1 MLSPAEVGWDLTL
14 YAQEWLEERFRLT
27 LKLTADVKR
36 KPTQRV
42 VHDLRVACR
51 RLREAIEFF
60 RGVSE
65 VPPLPDVDRAARRM
79 ARSVGRLRETDVAIK
94 RLTRLDVPSSS
105 VDTDRS
111 KRKLLVLLREKRKA
125 IAKKRKDKIAKRATK
140 LEAAIKDHLPLR
152 VNPRS
157 TEADPAREAQLRAL
171 VEARVAQ
178 RRSEVERLFE
188 ATKRRKSRVIA
199 NNTESDVLHGVR
211 VAIKHWRYAS
221 EIARAVMP
229 RVLYRPMAAKLRH
242 LQDLGGN
249 SQDYADLTRVVEE
262 ELAGAD
268 KLKGA
273 RFLVAAARHAR
284 VHTAL
289 QFFEALKVLLP
300 SGAAEEAG

>member
-27 LKLTADVKR
+27 FKLAADIKR
-36 KPTQRV
+36 KPTPKV

-79 ARSVGRLRETDVAIK
+79 ARAIGRLRETDVAIK
-94 RLTRLDVPSSS
+94 RLARLDVPNASLDS
-105 VDTDRS
+105 DRT
-111 KRKLLVLLREKRKA
+111 KRKLLARLRDKRKVL
-125 IAKKRKDKIAKRATK
+125 AKKHKERIAKRATK
-140 LEAAIKDHLPLR
+140 LTAALEDHLRLR
-152 VNPRS
+152 VRPRS
-157 TEADPAREAQLRAL
+157 TDPDPMREAQLRAW
-171 VEARVAQ
+171 VEARVSQ

-188 ATKRRKSRVIA
+188 ITKRRKSRVIA
-199 NNTESDVLHGVR
+199 NPESDVLHGVR

-242 LQDLGGN
+242 LQDVGGN
-249 SQDYADLTRVVEE
+249 SQDYADLARVVEE
-262 ELAGAD
+262 EVGRID
-268 KLKGA
+268 KLRGA
-273 RFLVAAARHAR
+273 RFLVAAARGVR
-284 VHTAL
+284 VQTAL
-289 QFFEALKVLLP
+289 QFFEALKLLLP
-300 SGAAEEAG
+300 AGGIEEAS